1 MFCRQGGYREM
12 LNTNDGYSSSKKTPS
27 AFHLPVR
34 PTKLKTLS
42 AQSHSASRT
51 PSPSPSFIH
60 PDSPKQLSDNGQCG
74 LARNMTCA
82 GATFGACC
90 SGFGWCGDTTLHCG
104 KSCQPSFGHCDDDAI
119 STASGTT
126 LQSLLSKTKTRHTSS
141 VKTASKS
148 KSIVQVATPAAVI
161 KTSTST
167 SAYSLKTPS
176 PSIKTV
182 IRSTFTPVK
191 VTLTPSSFIT
201 KSTVRPTSTPPK
213 VTPIRSPKSS
223 IHPTSTPQK
232 VTTSHPSVTTKTAP
246 SSLSRPSRIIP
257 TSVHTLNVAAKAT
270 KTSKAKS
277 LKEILREKYGDAY
290 AMPQEHDA

>member
-12 LNTNDGYSSSKKTPS
+12 LNTNDGHSSSKKTPS

-34 PTKLKTLS
+34 PTELKMSS

-51 PSPSPSFIH
+51 PSPAPFFIH
-60 PDSPKQLSDNGQCG
+60 PSSPKQLSDNGQCG

-119 STASGTT
+119 STASRTT
-126 LQSLLSKTKTRHTSS
+126 LQSLLSETKTRHTSS

-161 KTSTST
+161 KTTS
-167 SAYSLKTPS
+167 S
-176 PSIKTV
+176 SIKTV
-182 IRSTFTPVK
+182 IRSTFTPIK
-191 VTLTPSSFIT
+191 VTPTPSSFIT

-213 VTPIRSPKSS
+213 VTPIRSPRSS
-223 IHPTSTPQK
+223 IHPISTLQK
-232 VTTSHPSVTTKTAP
+232 VTTSHPSVTTKIAP